1 MQHALQRQAEPTY
14 AGQGHQYW
22 QSEAQIESLG
32 VQGVGIK
39 ISDFKLVIDKRV
51 YALDGRWGDLLNK
64 IKWDLA
70 KSVAK
75 SAVGIQKGKLR
86 VRHHRGRPADA

>member
-1 MQHALQRQAEPTY
+1 MGFDNLSSRMLTPR
-14 AGQGHQYW
+14 GR
-22 QSEAQIESLG
+22 S

-39 ISDFKLVIDKRV
+39 ISDFKLVVDKRV

-75 SAVGIQKGKLR
+75 SAVGIQKGKIR
-86 VRHHRGRPADA
+86 VCPGLCCSAAA